1 MWNQIGK
8 LGTLG
13 TRNTV
18 GQRVALTQICI
29 FDPVFLS
36 VKKEGKGG
44 SESIALPVVFFGKKT
59 DGLCSK
65 MVLIKICRAGSS
77 RAGMGRANIWRGRE
91 KMSLI

>member
-1 MWNQIGK
+1 MNIARGNEVWNQIGK

-44 SESIALPVVFFGKKT
+44 SESIALPVVFF
-59 DGLCSK
+59 
-65 MVLIKICRAGSS
+65 
-77 RAGMGRANIWRGRE
+77 RE
-91 KMSLI
+91 ENRWSLQQKWF

>member
-36 VKKEGKGG
+36 VKNEGKGG

-59 DGLCSK
+59 DGLCRKNGFNKNLPGWIQPSGDGGGQIFGEGERK
-65 MVLIKICRAGSS
+65 
-77 RAGMGRANIWRGRE
+77 
-91 KMSLI
+91 